1 MAGPKAAAAAAGALN
16 SPLLSSAAQR
26 GGGGGADTQGGGVA
40 VVFPAAKRLQACR
53 DGGIPLSPEMG
64 SKRVRLSSSPS
75 QSPKCSKGSV
85 MPATAAS
92 PAELVG
98 HAAAAPTAAA
108 AASEE
113 VPSPSEADGGAADA
127 VGGLTTEQ
135 RVRMTMSRA
144 AALARKNM
152 RLAEERIAASRARGE
167 PYPRLAELLVE
178 PSWLDAVGSE
188 LHKPYAERLC
198 QFVRREG
205 ASRTPVYPPPAAI
218 FAALNST
225 PFDAVR
231 VIIIGQDPYH
241 RAGQAMGLS
250 FSVPVGVR
258 PPSSLANIFA
268 EVASDVGCTVPQHG
282 DLTKWTAQGVLLLN
296 ACLTGT
302 QHSNYRLRTGFASLL
317 ANPFPSLLF
326 QWADGADRAVTVP
339 VTVTVRR
346 LRRAVRERQANS
358 HAKRG
363 WEPFTDEAIRQL
375 SARRDGLV
383 FLLWGNAAQ
392 DKARLIDTKRH
403 HALKAAHPSGFSAHK
418 GFFGCKHFSK
428 TNELLE
434 AAGQLPIDWQL

>member
-1 MAGPKAAAAAAGALN
+1 MAGPKAAAAVAGAPS
-16 SPLLSSAAQR
+16 SPLLTSAAQACSV
-26 GGGGGADTQGGGVA
+26 GGGGDGAGIQGGGVA
-40 VVFPAAKRLQACR
+40 IVFPAAKRLQACR
-53 DGGIPLSPEMG
+53 DGGIALSPEMA

-75 QSPKCSKGSV
+75 QSPECSKGSV
-85 MPATAAS
+85 MPAAAAGR
-92 PAELVG
+92 AELVG
-98 HAAAAPTAAA
+98 QAAATPTAAA

-152 RLAEERIAASRARGE
+152 RLAEERVAASRARGE

-198 QFVRREG
+198 QFVHREG

-258 PPSSLANIFA
+258 PPSSLANIFT
-268 EVASDVGCTVPQHG
+268 EVASDVGCTVSQHG

-302 QHSNYRLRTGFASLL
+302 SHLTLSLRTGFALPL
-317 ANPFPSLLF
+317 ANLPSSF
-326 QWADGADRAVTVP
+326 NGQTVLT
-339 VTVTVRR
+339 VTVTVTVGR
-346 LRRAVRERQANS
+346 LRRIVRERQANS

>member
-1 MAGPKAAAAAAGALN
+1 MAGPKAAAAVAGAPS
-16 SPLLSSAAQR
+16 SPLLSSAA
-26 GGGGGADTQGGGVA
+26 QGGGVA

-53 DGGIPLSPEMG
+53 DGGIALSPEMA
-64 SKRVRLSSSPS
+64 SKRVRLSSGSPS

-85 MPATAAS
+85 MAAAVTGR
-92 PAELVG
+92 AELVG
-98 HAAAAPTAAA
+98 QAAAVPT

-113 VPSPSEADGGAADA
+113 VPSPSEADGGAVDT

-152 RLAEERIAASRARGE
+152 RLTEERVAASRARCE

-178 PSWLDAVGSE
+178 SSWLDAVGSE
-188 LHKPYAERLC
+188 LHKPYAEQLC

-218 FAALNST
+218 FAAHNST

-282 DLTKWTAQGVLLLN
+282 DLTKWTAQVPNTLITALGQALLRRSP
-296 ACLTGT
+296 T
-302 QHSNYRLRTGFASLL
+302 
-317 ANPFPSLLF
+317 PSLPLF
-326 QWADGADRAVTVP
+326 QWADGADRAVNMP

-392 DKARLIDTKRH
+392 DKAR
-403 HALKAAHPSGFSAHK
+403 
-418 GFFGCKHFSK
+418 HFSK